1 MLTLFDNK
9 NFYEAG
15 EGADKLR
22 GKLTLLGK
30 TRDTVVRDWKS
41 TEGFGS
47 KLAGFFTSQDSKDA
61 QAQIDSDVA
70 ALKELQ
76 KLYDN
81 TKDVKKF
88 DQKSAIAATLSSAS
102 EAAQEYAE
110 TTGAANL
117 NIGEFANSQA
127 KATASSL
134 GLQLATSALNSALTM
149 GLSFALEAAV
159 AGIVHLVQMQEEQR
173 RAALEVGEAF
183 ERQSGDVD
191 AYISRVTELRTALD
205 NGSLSQNEAYEAR
218 KELLSIQNEIIGQYG
233 KETGA
238 IDLLNGSLDA
248 QIEKLEKVTAASANK
263 NLVLYENNVYK
274 DATDKMLK
282 ERNFSVDLTGYSAT
296 YLPGNKKI
304 FEQLGD
310 EFKDSG
316 IFYIDQNGYI
326 AFSLTANVTEADE
339 IWTKFFARFSELL
352 GDDNQ
357 TKSLIQGLGASIFKE
372 IDNTI
377 DTYKE
382 SFEEYAIQKI
392 AATPQYKSIQDS
404 LINAK
409 KKYDNALNA
418 GLKGEALIPYLD
430 DIEEAENKISS
441 ISNRA
446 VQEFMATLANSI
458 DADTA
463 KNRFQINFNANTDN
477 LQADILSALKAL
489 GNLDDLNILA
499 LNSGEGTQEQK
510 KAYEDLAAAAEEYGV
525 SIDDLIGWLVDMGE
539 VEGRVS
545 EKMQAFTPNFDAFEN
560 SLGVIGQYQ
569 DSLQQLEAAQEQFND
584 IGHLT
589 ADTLKALS
597 DNDLLQYLDFSSG
610 SMQINTDALLNNAEA
625 AKVAAIEKLKDAA
638 AADLQLLAEGRISEM
653 SPIAQAALQNIG
665 EANAIAGEKS
675 AQAAAG
681 YFTSSAGIAAMID
694 TATGG
699 NGATE
704 KFTAQAE
711 AVLSAY
717 GGFAENI
724 SKIDISSA
732 SHNRAAAG
740 ADAYTESLKREK
752 EALEAEKEALEDS
765 KSALEDKKAVY
776 ESALRA
782 VNKALDG
789 EIDRLQELGKAEKEA
804 LESQL
809 DDLERAHDAA
819 VKIIDDQIKKLEDQ
833 QQAWDD
839 YYQPM
844 IDAIQEQIDALEK
857 KNDEEERALK
867 LQKAQDAYERARTQ
881 KTVRLYTHDQGFIWA
896 ADEDAVQDAQ
906 GELDQARRDKEA
918 ADLAE
923 QKQQLEDALEREKE
937 KLEESISSYEAY
949 KEKWE
954 EITSEYADAQDRQIL
969 VALFGKEIEQ
979 QIIDQ
984 KGAAYEE
991 FRDRY
996 LLVQEQLTNVEAEIA
1011 ANEERIAQ
1019 LEAIKQAWADAAD
1032 AYESEQDR
1040 LHAAQLLGAGWEKE
1054 ILDGRLETLATFKT
1068 GYYQLQQDIAKI
1080 AEQIAATTEKIAQKA
1095 AEAEA
1100 AAQRV
1105 ANAAAV
1111 TGSQAGNAHIS
1122 SYAVYDQSGAE
1133 VTHGLSL
1140 EKARQ
1145 LIITAE
1151 RTGSSGW
1158 SMQKLARG
1166 TLSALG
1172 GLANVDEELDTKH
1185 FPELVVRPRQGRYT
1199 ILDPGDGVVP
1209 ADMSRTLFR
1218 AAVDPTGFI
1227 AAQMSA
1233 LFSRGQAPALSGA
1246 QGGDIRVSIGDI
1258 HLSGVQNESDLASA
1272 IVQRLPNVLLQKIRR
1287 R

>member
-1 MLTLFDNK
+1 MLTLFDSK
-9 NFYEAG
+9 NFYETG

-41 TEGFGS
+41 TEGLGS
-47 KLAGFFTSQDSKDA
+47 KLAGFFTSQGSKDA

-81 TKDVKKF
+81 TKIKKDF
-88 DQKSAIAATLSSAS
+88 DQKDAIAATLSSAS
-102 EAAQEYAE
+102 KAARNYAE

-173 RAALEVGEAF
+173 RAALEAGEAF

-248 QIEKLEKVTAASANK
+248 QTEKLKNISTATAEQNLTANASAYDK
-263 NLVLYENNVYK
+263 AARKMEEEKSYYLGTVYK
-274 DATDKMLK
+274 DDAMDQLLAEFDGLVEADSNDDGTVNLRVNANARDAERIISEFAARARELLAPDTGNAVTIKGYAEDTLGSVQKIIEKYGSLYDDFNLYRILTDKADADDPTDVAYGDLMNGLLSAQK
-282 ERNFSVDLTGYSAT
+282 EYEEAVARGDQEAVERSLANLQAA
-296 YLPGNKKI
+296 KEKI
-304 FEQLGD
+304 AQ
-310 EFKDSG
+310 
-316 IFYIDQNGYI
+316 
-326 AFSLTANVTEADE
+326 ADE
-339 IWTKFFARFSELL
+339 NGHL
-352 GDDNQ
+352 
-357 TKSLIQGLGASIFKE
+357 
-372 IDNTI
+372 
-377 DTYKE
+377 
-382 SFEEYAIQKI
+382 EE
-392 AATPQYKSIQDS
+392 
-404 LINAK
+404 
-409 KKYDNALNA
+409 
-418 GLKGEALIPYLD
+418 GVREYLD
-430 DIEEAENKISS
+430 GIADA
-441 ISNRA
+441 
-446 VQEFMATLANSI
+446 I
-458 DADTA
+458 DDETAAD
-463 KNRFQINFNANTDN
+463 RFKINFKANTDD
-477 LQADILSALKAL
+477 LQDAMQTLEGLDADA
-489 GNLDDLNILA
+489 ILA
-499 LNSGEGTQEQK
+499 LNSGEGAQEQK

-610 SMQINTDALLNNAEA
+610 SMQVNTDALLDNAEA

-724 SKIDISSA
+724 SKIDISAA

-752 EALEAEKEALEDS
+752 EALEAEKEALEAS

-804 LESQL
+804 LEGQL

-906 GELDQARRDKEA
+906 SELDQARRDKEA
-918 ADLAE
+918 ADLAG
-923 QKQQLEDALEREKE
+923 QKQLLEDALEREKE
-937 KLEESISSYEAY
+937 KLQESISSYEAY

-954 EITSEYADAQDRQIL
+954 EITSEYADAQNKQIL
-969 VALFGKEIEQ
+969 IALFGKEIEQ

-1011 ANEERIAQ
+1011 ANEERITQ
-1019 LEAIKQAWADAAD
+1019 LEAIKQAWSDAAD

-1080 AEQIAATTEKIAQKA
+1080 AEQIAAVTEKIAQKA

-1105 ANAAAV
+1105 ANAGGAAS
-1111 TGSQAGNAHIS
+1111 TSATEIPPKYTIYNLAGRPIS
-1122 SYAVYDQSGAE
+1122 SANSREEAE
-1133 VTHGLSL
+1133 KITSL
-1140 EKARQ
+1140 GNKYYVQ
-1145 LIITAE
+1145 NY
-1151 RTGSSGW
+1151 
-1158 SMQKLARG
+1158 ARG
-1166 TLSALG
+1166 TLSAPG
-1172 GLANVDEELDTKH
+1172 GLANVDEELGTKH
-1185 FPELVVRPRQGRYT
+1185 FPELVVRPRQGHYT

-1209 ADMSRTLFR
+1209 ADISRTLFR

-1246 QGGDIRVSIGDI
+1246 QGGEIRVSIGDI

>member
-1 MLTLFDNK
+1 MLTLFDSK
-9 NFYEAG
+9 NFYETG

-41 TEGFGS
+41 TEGLGS
-47 KLAGFFTSQDSKDA
+47 KLAGFFTSQGSKDA

-81 TKDVKKF
+81 TKIKKDF
-88 DQKSAIAATLSSAS
+88 DQKDAIAATLSSAS
-102 EAAQEYAE
+102 KAARNYAE

-134 GLQLATSALNSALTM
+134 GLQLATSALNSALNSMLTM

-173 RAALEVGEAF
+173 RAALEAGEAF

-205 NGSLSQNEAYEAR
+205 NGSLSQREAYEAR

-238 IDLLNGSLDA
+238 IDLLNGSLNT
-248 QIEKLEKVTAASANK
+248 QIEKLKSISTATAEQNLAANASAYDKAARKMEEEKSYSLGTVYEDDAMDQLLAEFDGLVEADSNDDGTLNLRVNANARDAERIISEFAARARELLTPDTGNAVTIKNRAEETLGSVQKIIEKYGSLYDDFNLYRILTDKADADDPTDVAYGDLMNGLLSAQKEYEEAVARGDQEAVERSLANLQAAKEKIAQADENGHLEEGVREYLDGIADAIDDETAA
-263 NLVLYENNVYK
+263 
-274 DATDKMLK
+274 D
-282 ERNFSVDLTGYSAT
+282 R
-296 YLPGNKKI
+296 
-304 FEQLGD
+304 
-310 EFKDSG
+310 FK
-316 IFYIDQNGYI
+316 
-326 AFSLTANVTEADE
+326 
-339 IWTKFFARFSELL
+339 
-352 GDDNQ
+352 
-357 TKSLIQGLGASIFKE
+357 
-372 IDNTI
+372 
-377 DTYKE
+377 
-382 SFEEYAIQKI
+382 
-392 AATPQYKSIQDS
+392 
-404 LINAK
+404 
-409 KKYDNALNA
+409 
-418 GLKGEALIPYLD
+418 
-430 DIEEAENKISS
+430 
-441 ISNRA
+441 
-446 VQEFMATLANSI
+446 
-458 DADTA
+458 
-463 KNRFQINFNANTDN
+463 INFKANTDD
-477 LQADILSALKAL
+477 LQDAMQALEGLDADA
-489 GNLDDLNILA
+489 ILA

-597 DNDLLQYLDFSSG
+597 DNNLLQYLDFSSG

-724 SKIDISSA
+724 SKIDISAA
-732 SHNRAAAG
+732 SHNRAAAE

-752 EALEAEKEALEDS
+752 EALEAEKEALEAS

-804 LESQL
+804 LEGQL

-833 QQAWDD
+833 QQAWND

-918 ADLAE
+918 ADLAG

-937 KLEESISSYEAY
+937 KLEESITSYEAY

-1105 ANAAAV
+1105 ANAGGAAS
-1111 TGSQAGNAHIS
+1111 TSATEIPPKYTIYNLAGQPIS
-1122 SYAVYDQSGAE
+1122 SANSREEA
-1133 VTHGLSL
+1133 
-1140 EKARQ
+1140 KK
-1145 LIITAE
+1145 ITSPGNKYYV
-1151 RTGSSGW
+1151 RNY
-1158 SMQKLARG
+1158 ARG
-1166 TLSALG
+1166 TLSAPG
-1172 GLANVDEELDTKH
+1172 GLANVDEELGTKH
-1185 FPELVVRPRQGRYT
+1185 FPELVVRPKQGRYT

-1227 AAQMSA
+1227 AEQMSA

>member
-1 MLTLFDNK
+1 MLTLFDSK
-9 NFYEAG
+9 NFYETG

-41 TEGFGS
+41 TEGLGS
-47 KLAGFFTSQDSKDA
+47 KLAGFFTSQGSKDA

-81 TKDVKKF
+81 AESKQKF

-102 EAAQEYAE
+102 DAAQEYAK

-173 RAALEVGEAF
+173 RAALEAGEAF

-906 GELDQARRDKEA
+906 GELDQARRDKEV

-984 KGAAYEE
+984 KGVAYEE

-1011 ANEERIAQ
+1011 ANEERITQ
-1019 LEAIKQAWADAAD
+1019 LEAIKQAWSDAAD

-1080 AEQIAATTEKIAQKA
+1080 AEQIAAVTEKIAQKA

-1105 ANAAAV
+1105 ANAGGVASTSA
-1111 TGSQAGNAHIS
+1111 TEIPPKYTIYNLAWQPIS
-1122 SYAVYDQSGAE
+1122 SANSREEA
-1133 VTHGLSL
+1133 
-1140 EKARQ
+1140 KK
-1145 LIITAE
+1145 ITSPGNKYYV
-1151 RTGSSGW
+1151 RNY
-1158 SMQKLARG
+1158 ARG
-1166 TLSALG
+1166 TLSAPG
-1172 GLANVDEELDTKH
+1172 GLANVDEELGTKH
-1185 FPELVVRPRQGRYT
+1185 FPELVVRPKQGRYT

-1246 QGGDIRVSIGDI
+1246 QGGEIRVSIGDI

>member
-1 MLTLFDNK
+1 MLTLFDSK

-41 TEGFGS
+41 TEGLGG

-76 KLYDN
+76 KLYNN
-81 TKDVKKF
+81 TKNEQKF

-173 RAALEVGEAF
+173 RAALEAGEAF

-274 DATDKMLK
+274 NATDKMLK

-724 SKIDISSA
+724 SKIDISAA

-752 EALEAEKEALEDS
+752 EALEAEKEALEAS

-804 LESQL
+804 LEGQL

-867 LQKAQDAYERARTQ
+867 LQKVQDAYERARTQ

-896 ADEDAVQDAQ
+896 ADEGAVQDAQ

-918 ADLAE
+918 ADLAG

-1032 AYESEQDR
+1032 AYESEQER

-1080 AEQIAATTEKIAQKA
+1080 TEQIAATTEKIAQKA

-1105 ANAAAV
+1105 ANAGGAAS
-1111 TGSQAGNAHIS
+1111 TSATEIPPKYTIYNLAGQPIS
-1122 SYAVYDQSGAE
+1122 SANSREEA
-1133 VTHGLSL
+1133 
-1140 EKARQ
+1140 KK
-1145 LIITAE
+1145 ITSP
-1151 RTGSSGW
+1151 GNKYYV
-1158 SMQKLARG
+1158 QNYARG
-1166 TLSALG
+1166 TLSAPG
-1172 GLANVDEELDTKH
+1172 GLANVDEELSTKH
-1185 FPELVVRPRQGRYT
+1185 FPELVVRPKQGRYT

-1227 AAQMSA
+1227 AEQMSA